1 MNSLAVI
8 FPGIGYTCDKPLLY
22 YSAKLLISLGWE
34 VLPLV
39 YRGFPP
45 KVRGDQERMGQSIE
59 IALTQTIEL
68 LQSVEWAKYDRI
80 LFVSK
85 SIGTVAATS
94 YAYTKN
100 LPCRHIL
107 FTPIEAAFACPI
119 HNAIAFHG
127 TSDPWAETSRI
138 QDLCK
143 AQQIPLYTTE
153 NANHSL
159 ETGDVA
165 KDIQNLMTVME
176 TAKRF
181 LEDMG

>member
-1 MNSLAVI
+1 M
-8 FPGIGYTCDKPLLY
+8 
-22 YSAKLLISLGWE
+22 
-34 VLPLV
+34 
-39 YRGFPP
+39 R
-45 KVRGDQERMGQSIE
+45 QSIE
-59 IALTQTIEL
+59 IALTQTKEL
-68 LQSVEWAKYDRI
+68 LQSVEWLKYDEI

-85 SIGTVAATS
+85 SIGTVAAAS
-94 YAYTKN
+94 YAYTKD

-107 FTPIEAAFACPI
+107 FTPLEATFASPI
-119 HNAIAFHG
+119 HNAVAFHG

-138 QDLCK
+138 KSLCA
-143 AQQIPLYTTE
+143 AQEIPLYTTE

-176 TAKRF
+176 TVKRF

>member
-1 MNSLAVI
+1 MSNLAVI

-22 YSAKLLISLGWE
+22 YSAKLLCFLGWE
-34 VLPLV
+34 VLPLL

-45 KVRGDQERMGQSIE
+45 KVRGDQERMRQSIE
-59 IALTQTIEL
+59 IALTQTKEL
-68 LQSVEWAKYDRI
+68 LQSVEWLKYDRI

-85 SIGTVAATS
+85 SIGTVAAAS
-94 YAYTKN
+94 YAYTKD

-107 FTPIEAAFACPI
+107 FTPLEATFASPI
-119 HNAIAFHG
+119 HNAVAFHG

-138 QDLCK
+138 KSLCG
-143 AQQIPLYTTE
+143 AQEIPLYTTE

-176 TAKRF
+176 TVKRF
-181 LEDMG
+181 LEDMR